1 MNGVGS
7 TGGLGWHLR
16 ALRYRRSL
24 WAGYLT
30 YTAQFLE
37 DWSSQALQPAGVDQL
52 VVVGASAGW
61 SLPPQWLRGF
71 SAIMLIDPDPLAPWL
86 FKRNHPLQSRQ
97 TRQWLRQTFES
108 VLPECLAAR
117 PQAAV
122 LFNNLLGQLRLVSPD
137 LDATERQ
144 LAQIRASLMGR
155 HWASFHDRLSGD
167 WAQAQRSTPV
177 LRASGP
183 IDNAALTKSFAK
195 GGEWLDHL
203 TSQVLPTNA
212 PRIIYPWRITPD
224 RLHVVEAGW
233 VAPNQTLASGPLEPD
248 QA

>member
-1 MNGVGS
+1 MSGVGS

-24 WAGYLT
+24 WANYLGH
-30 YTAQFLE
+30 TAQFLQ
-37 DWSSQALQPAGVDQL
+37 DWSSQSLKPAQVSEL
-52 VVVGASAGW
+52 IIVGASAGW

-71 SAIMLIDPDPLAPWL
+71 SSIVLIDPDPLASWL
-86 FKRNHPLQSRQ
+86 FKRNHPLQASQ

-108 VLPECLAAR
+108 ALPECLAAR

-137 LDATERQ
+137 LDATEHQ
-144 LAQIRASLMGR
+144 LAQIKTLLVDR

-167 WAQAQRSTPV
+167 WAQAQQSATTLRSKGAV
-177 LRASGP
+177 SNDQLA
-183 IDNAALTKSFAK
+183 KSFGR

-203 TSQVLPTNA
+203 TDQVLPVDT
-212 PRIIYPWRITPD
+212 PRVLYPWRITPD

-233 VAPNQTLASGPLEPD
+233 VAPD
-248 QA
+248 

>member
-24 WAGYLT
+24 WAGYLSH
-30 YTAQFLE
+30 TAQFLQ
-37 DWSSQALQPAGVDQL
+37 DWSSQALQPAGVAQL
-52 VVVGASAGW
+52 IVVGASAGW
-61 SLPPQWLRGF
+61 SLPPQWVGGF
-71 SAIMLIDPDPLAPWL
+71 SSIMLIDPDPLAPWL
-86 FKRNHPLQSRQ
+86 FRRNHPFQAGQ
-97 TRQWLRQTFES
+97 TQQWLRQRFES
-108 VLPECLAAR
+108 VLPECLAER

-122 LFNNLLGQLRLVSPD
+122 LFNNLLGQLRLVSKD
-137 LDATERQ
+137 LDATAHQ
-144 LAQIRASLMGR
+144 LAQIKTLVVGR

-167 WAQAQRSTPV
+167 WTQAQQSVSV
-177 LRASGP
+177 LRASSP

-203 TSQVLPTNA
+203 TDQVLPVDT
-212 PRIIYPWRITPD
+212 PRVVYPWRITPD

-233 VAPNQTLASGPLEPD
+233 VAPEPLEPD